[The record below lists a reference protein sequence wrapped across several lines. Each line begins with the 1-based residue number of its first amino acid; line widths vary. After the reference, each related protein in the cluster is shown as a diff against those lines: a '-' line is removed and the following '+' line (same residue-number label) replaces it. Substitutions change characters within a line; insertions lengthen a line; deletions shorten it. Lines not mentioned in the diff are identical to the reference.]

1 MTNRKT
7 IYCKLLAKKEGTY
20 TQYVFENLDQ
30 QYSSFD
36 RYIMCTKC
44 PNWQNSQ
51 NLNVGIVGYL
61 LFEPV
66 EAGEKYYNYNDEQLH
81 VYKHSAF
88 YFINFI
94 ESDLN
99 QISNTEF
106 NF

>member
-1 MTNRKT
+1 MNRKT
-7 IYCKLLAKKEGTY
+7 IYCKLLAKKEGLY

-30 QYSSFD
+30 SYSSFD

-44 PNWQNSQ
+44 PNWQNNQ
-51 NLNVGIVGYL
+51 NLDIGKIGYL

-66 EAGEKYYNYNDEQLH
+66 EAGTQYYNYNDEQMH
-81 VYKHSAF
+81 AYKHSAF

-94 ESDLN
+94 ESDQSN